1 MGFTHGLKQILYKLS
16 DFNFFNDDRIS
27 LQRTGLISR
36 ECWSVSS
43 VISLNTFSL
52 HACHVCHYQQNHGI
66 VKNLCIYYRDVF
78 CYSWLV
84 EDIRKLLIN

>member
-36 ECWSVSS
+36 EC
-43 VISLNTFSL
+43 
-52 HACHVCHYQQNHGI
+52 
-66 VKNLCIYYRDVF
+66 
-78 CYSWLV
+78 
-84 EDIRKLLIN
+84 